1 MCVMALTHIIVNK
14 THDNVIIIENSTCK
28 IMKIIISKLLQGPSR
43 EIYFTPYKF
52 KVVSKH
58 L

>member
-1 MCVMALTHIIVNK
+1 MCATGLTHIIVNK
-14 THDNVIIIENSTCK
+14 THDDVIIIENSACK

-43 EIYFTPYKF
+43 ESCFTPYKF